1 MKTLRFGGT
10 HIKEFSIVEEQPG
23 LEDSDA
29 FDVQWLECIFPPGD
43 PRDIKS
49 SIDNIKHKWRKEII
63 KKADNPFS
71 EVMRIF
77 ISFKVIKVE
86 LIY

>member
-10 HIKEFSIVEEQPG
+10 HVKEFSIVEEQPG

-29 FDVQWLECIFPPGD
+29 FEVQWLECVFPRCD
-43 PRDIKS
+43 VDEIKS

-71 EVMRIF
+71 QVLKKLLQFWLIF
-77 ISFKVIKVE
+77 RTG
-86 LIY
+86 Y